1 MARLRREG
9 TPLAVQFISYDLRR
23 PGQDYAGLF
32 DTIEAL
38 GPSWHCLES
47 VWLVNTP
54 LASAQVRDALH
65 GHLDANDSL
74 LVAALSGNWAT
85 LGLAGNCT
93 DWLRKFLA
101 A

>member
-1 MARLRREG
+1 M
-9 TPLAVQFISYDLRR
+9 AVQMISYDLRR

-32 DTIEAL
+32 DAIKAL

-47 VWLVNTP
+47 VWLVSTS
-54 LASAQVRDALH
+54 LTSARVRDALRS
-65 GHLDANDSL
+65 HLDANDSL
-74 LVAALSGNWAT
+74 LVAGLAGNWAT

-93 DWLRKFLA
+93 DWLREFLA